1 MSKIKINEIESVS
14 TNDDL
19 EITPN
24 GTGVF
29 EVAGD
34 DEQSSIQFTDSLQV
48 NKVKV
53 KGPHYSASQD
63 YTLVLP
69 ATNVTADKFLKVD
82 SLTGSGSTA
91 TGQLGYHTFVPADM
105 TNLAGSSFTSGT
117 VPPARY
123 SLLATEGAGLQ
134 HVQTQRVTQANT
146 VSAIDFTGLQNG
158 TLYKFFIK
166 NLGQEPASNNY
177 SYFRILDS
185 SGSSIHSKLNWE
197 QIYYNDDYWQGGSN
211 DSGVIFD
218 TYQNDNQSFVGEIYT
233 QDPNSSGQTA
243 NFGMFRGASGHIW
256 GYDSKMRL
264 YFSTSA
270 TYYERIHG
278 VRWQVYDP
286 ANKYYKV
293 GTEIA
298 MYKYNETF

>member
-1 MSKIKINEIESVS
+1 
-14 TNDDL
+14 
-19 EITPN
+19 
-24 GTGVF
+24 
-29 EVAGD
+29 
-34 DEQSSIQFTDSLQV
+34 
-48 NKVKV
+48 
-53 KGPHYSASQD
+53 
-63 YTLVLP
+63 
-69 ATNVTADKFLKVD
+69 
-82 SLTGSGSTA
+82 
-91 TGQLGYHTFVPADM
+91 M

-117 VPPARY
+117 VPTARY

-134 HVQTQRVTQANT
+134 HVQTQTVTQANT
-146 VSAIDFTGLQNG
+146 VTAIDFTGLQNG

-166 NLGQEPASNNY
+166 NLGQEPNTSY
-177 SYFRILDS
+177 SYFRILDT
-185 SGSSIHSKLNWE
+185 SGSIIHSKLNWE

-243 NFGMFRGASGHIW
+243 NFGMFRGASGHVYA
-256 GYDSKMRL
+256 YDSKMRV
-264 YFSTSA
+264 YFSTSQ

-286 ANKYYKV
+286 ATNYYKV